1 MIVLYLM
8 AAALGIEA
16 ACVLAVNLRT
26 WLRARPMTAT
36 APGLLTLCTAAPE
49 VDAVSGSTATAT
61 APRNT
66 VLRSRRRIT
75 LALLAPTHDALS
87 AETRRALH
95 ALPLD
100 FYAQGPRVESR
111 RSMEAGGELHHRVLR
126 VLALLPREAL
136 AEIPDGAT
144 RCWVCG
150 CTDVFGCARGC
161 AWWRP
166 GQCTAC
172 AHASHSVPRRPLS
185 GGELADPAP
194 ARAPSLEAEERAERE
209 GRDTPAPRWG
219 RRRAPVVGPVAFGL
233 RRALPSPGEQ
243 ARGWV
248 IGQLEGLILPT
259 VRARGLA
266 VGQMVVLVGFR
277 RDVSAALTV
286 PLAGDP
292 DEVCALALGREEELC
307 ERLPSGAARR
317 LIAELGRHP
326 RAGLSTLWVSGAR
339 VDLVHLHHI
348 TDATVAGRRAS

>member
-1 MIVLYLM
+1 MIVLYVL

-16 ACVLAVNLRT
+16 AWVLATNLRA
-26 WLRARPMTAT
+26 WRART

-49 VDAVSGSTATAT
+49 VDTVSSATATAT
-61 APRNT
+61 APRNAA
-66 VLRSRRRIT
+66 LRSRQRIT
-75 LALLAPTHDALS
+75 LALLGPTHDALS
-87 AETRRALH
+87 PETRRALH

-100 FYAQGPRVESR
+100 WYAQGPRVETR

-150 CTDVFGCARGC
+150 CTETFGCARGC

-172 AHASHSVPRRPLS
+172 ALSTTSVPRRPLS
-185 GGELADPAP
+185 GGALADPAP
-194 ARAPSLEAEERAERE
+194 PSASAPSLESEEQAERE
-209 GRDTPAPRWG
+209 GRETPAPRWG

-248 IGQLEGLILPT
+248 IGQLEGTILPA
-259 VRARGLA
+259 VRARALP
-266 VGQMVVLVGFR
+266 VGSMVVLVGFR

-326 RAGLSTLWVSGAR
+326 RAGLSVLWVAGGR
-339 VDLVHLHHI
+339 VDLVHLHHV
-348 TDATVAGRRAS
+348 TDAAVAGRRAS

>member
-1 MIVLYLM
+1 MIVLYVL

-16 ACVLAVNLRT
+16 AWVLATNLRT
-26 WLRARPMTAT
+26 WRTVTAT
-36 APGLLTLCTAAPE
+36 APGLLALCTAAPE
-49 VDAVSGSTATAT
+49 VDAASMPTATAT
-61 APRNT
+61 APRN
-66 VLRSRRRIT
+66 VALRSRRRLT

-95 ALPLD
+95 ALELD
-100 FYAQGPRVESR
+100 WYVQGPRVETR
-111 RSMEAGGELHHRVLR
+111 RSMEAGSDLHHRVLR
-126 VLALLPREAL
+126 VLALLPCECL

-150 CTDVFGCARGC
+150 CTAEFGCARGC

-172 AHASHSVPRRPLS
+172 AHATASVPRRPLS
-185 GGELADPAP
+185 GGALADPPPPSASAP
-194 ARAPSLEAEERAERE
+194 TLDTEERAERE

-219 RRRAPVVGPVAFGL
+219 RRRAPVVGATSFGL

-248 IGQLEGLILPT
+248 IGQLDGVILPA

-266 VGQMVVLVGFR
+266 VGRLVVLVGFR

-286 PLAGDP
+286 PLVGDP
-292 DEVCALALGREEELC
+292 DEVMALALGRDEELGA
-307 ERLPSGAARR
+307 RLPSGAARR
-317 LIAELGRHP
+317 LLAELGRHR

-339 VDLVHLHHI
+339 VDLVHLHHV